1 MEPNNAGEIFRPL
14 PDRSFR
20 FKCYKEIS
28 CFTRCCAALNLQ
40 LTPYDILRLKNR
52 LGISS
57 DVFLDQY
64 GETVFEGH
72 SRFPMVR
79 LRMQEGAQKRCPF
92 VTSSGCS
99 IYEDRP
105 GSCRLYPLGRA
116 AMKVEDRNT
125 REKYFLVQEAH
136 CRGFEENREWTV
148 DEWMKGE
155 GMSDYN
161 EMNDLWL
168 EVLSLSKSLGAEANL
183 QRKMQMFFM
192 ASYNLDRF
200 RSFVFEGPFLKRF
213 HVEEEVLERMAADEV
228 SLLRFAYGWLKFS
241 LYGEPSPILQ
251 PKKTV
256 S

>member
-1 MEPNNAGEIFRPL
+1 MEPSNTEEIFRPL
-14 PDRSFR
+14 LDRSFR
-20 FKCYKEIS
+20 FRCYKEIS

-40 LTPYDILRLKNR
+40 LTPYDILRMKNR
-52 LGISS
+52 LGITS
-57 DVFLDQY
+57 DDFLDQY

-79 LRMQEGAQKRCPF
+79 LRMQEEARKRCPF

-116 AMKVEDRNT
+116 AMKVQARDT
-125 REKYFLVQEAH
+125 REKYFLVQESH

-168 EVLSLSKSLGAEANL
+168 EVLSLSKSLGAEVNL

-200 RSFVFEGPFLKRF
+200 RSFVFEGPFLRRF
-213 HVEEEVLERMAADEV
+213 RVEEELLEGMAEEES
-228 SLLRFAYGWLKFS
+228 SLLRFSFHWLKFS
-241 LYGEPSPILQ
+241 LYGEPSAVFKPRG
-251 PKKTV
+251 
-256 S
+256 

>member
-1 MEPNNAGEIFRPL
+1 VEPNNAGEIFRPL